1 MLSRRGK
8 PTTRRGRPMS
18 RRGRPISRRGRPTS
32 RRGRPGS
39 RRGRPTSRRGRP
51 GTRRGRPMSRR
62 GRPITRHLT
71 ITRTRSTH
79 SIAKSVL
86 TVHGTGRRFFR
97 RKRRRIRHDAQLQSL
112 LSVAMRGTTKP
123 NLAWLGE
130 AWQGEETMYKVEA
143 EIRGVSP
150 LFQNRFGVEAAN
162 DIEGVIKGR
171 KRDDRPPEEIAKGKL
186 YLNGNNICCHPGDAI
201 RSALADGGGD
211 LRKVKTSTWKKDL
224 KGSVQI
230 MPPMIPIQPQKWTV
244 DSRRA
249 VNPNT
254 RGAVIAHRPR
264 FDEWSLAF
272 ELIVTND
279 EIPIQVVKEALARG
293 GIRIGIGDARVI
305 GYGRFNVVKFEKK

>member
-1 MLSRRGK
+1 MLSSRGRPTSRRGR

-18 RRGRPISRRGRPTS
+18 RRW
-32 RRGRPGS
+32 
-39 RRGRPTSRRGRP
+39 RPTSRRGRP
-51 GTRRGRPMSRR
+51 GTRRGRPTSRRGRPMSRR
-62 GRPITRHLT
+62 GRPMSRRGRPTSRRGRPMARRGRPGTRRGGPITRHLT
-71 ITRTRSTH
+71 ITRTRSMH

-97 RKRRRIRHDAQLQSL
+97 RKRRRTRHDAQLQFG
-112 LSVAMRGTTKP
+112 RGQ
-123 NLAWLGE
+123 ARRGRARRGRVWSGE

-224 KGSVQI
+224 KGS
-230 MPPMIPIQPQKWTV
+230 
-244 DSRRA
+244 A
-249 VNPNT
+249 
-254 RGAVIAHRPR
+254 
-264 FDEWSLAF
+264 
-272 ELIVTND
+272 
-279 EIPIQVVKEALARG
+279 
-293 GIRIGIGDARVI
+293 
-305 GYGRFNVVKFEKK
+305 